1 MSVDLLVKGGRA
13 ESGRRR
19 REEEHEA
26 MHATACNFLHRRSVP
41 AVQNGISK
49 SAVDLLLH
57 SKNVRSTSFGPLAL
71 EPSAA
76 YQP

>member
-1 MSVDLLVKGGRA
+1 
-13 ESGRRR
+13 
-19 REEEHEA
+19 

-57 SKNVRSTSFGPLAL
+57 SKNVLSTSFGPLAL

>member
-1 MSVDLLVKGGRA
+1 
-13 ESGRRR
+13 
-19 REEEHEA
+19 

-49 SAVDLLLH
+49 SAVDVIT
-57 SKNVRSTSFGPLAL
+57 SKNVLSTSFGPLAL